1 MDTETSTSVFIT
13 GGASGGDYHLITEA
27 NQAPST
33 LPELTLTVA
42 HKLITP
48 RRAPARFAQYLLRI
62 SPGGGTTPAAP
73 PTGTRFEHF
82 LYGLGGEAHTTVA
95 GRPHALTNG
104 RFAFLAD
111 DDSFELR
118 NDSDTDAQVLWLKRR
133 YEPAA
138 MLEHPPSVAG
148 DRDAIPEP
156 EYSPGLWRTELFGAG
171 DPRYDFSMIR
181 MRFEPGVDLAMVEVH
196 EEEHGLYMT
205 AGSGT
210 YLLGSDE
217 HAVRMGDF
225 IYMAPYCPQSFV
237 ADPVEGAEYL
247 LYKDVNRDGF

>member
-1 MDTETSTSVFIT
+1 MATETSHSVFT
-13 GGASGGDYHLITEA
+13 TRGANRREYHLITEA
-27 NQAPST
+27 NRAPST
-33 LPELTLTVA
+33 LPELTRTVA

-62 SPGGGTTPAAP
+62 SPGGGTTPDAP
-73 PTGTRFEHF
+73 PTGTGFEHF
-82 LYGLGGEAHTTVA
+82 LYGLEGAAHTAVS
-95 GRPHALTNG
+95 GVPHALTQG

-111 DDSFELR
+111 GESFELR
-118 NDSDTDAQVLWLKRR
+118 NDADTEAQVLWLKRR
-133 YEPAA
+133 YQPAA
-138 MLEHPPSVAG
+138 VLQDPPSVAG
-148 DRDAIPEP
+148 DRAALPEP

-181 MRFEPGVDLAMVEVH
+181 MRFEPGVDLAMVELH

-205 AGSGT
+205 AGSGC
-210 YLLGSDE
+210 YLLGRDE
-217 HAVRMGDF
+217 HAVRTGDF